1 MFHTYAA
8 WIKCITL
15 FTTILKISAIL
26 NSNSGEL
33 TAQLFSLSY
42 FLLKCLCKILWK
54 HGEGMSY
61 VLLFFSNVIINFQMT
76 PISRFIIVFK
86 IYPHEPLA
94 SGVEVM

>member
-1 MFHTYAA
+1 MFRIYAA

-15 FTTILKISAIL
+15 FTTILKMSAIL

-61 VLLFFSNVIINFQMT
+61 YFFKCNYKLPND
-76 PISRFIIVFK
+76 
-86 IYPHEPLA
+86 PHFTFYHCF
-94 SGVEVM
+94 